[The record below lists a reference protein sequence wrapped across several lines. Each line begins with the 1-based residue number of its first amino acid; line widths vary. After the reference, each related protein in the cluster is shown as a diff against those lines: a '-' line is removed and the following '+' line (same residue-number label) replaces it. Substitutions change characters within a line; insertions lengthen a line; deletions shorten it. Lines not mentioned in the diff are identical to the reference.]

1 MTSLN
6 RKAVIFAVLAAALYA
21 LSTPFSKVIMNEIP
35 PSFMAGFLY
44 LGAGTGML
52 ITNAFRKDEAA
63 SVKAFSH
70 SDIPYLIG
78 MVVLDVIAP
87 IMLMLAL
94 TSSPAA
100 NISLINNF
108 EIVATSVI
116 ALIIFKEKIS
126 GKLWTGIILITVAS
140 IMLSFEGTESLV
152 FTKYSVFAL
161 IACVAWGF
169 ENNCTRKLS
178 SGDPMKIVVIKGL
191 GSGVGAIIV
200 ALCVG
205 EQISLSVNI
214 LYALLLG
221 FVAYGLSVFF
231 YIKAQK
237 ELGAAK
243 TSAYYA
249 VSPFIGALLS
259 LIIRGNL
266 PNIFFLISC
275 LIMGIGTIFV
285 TIDSTE
291 VSGKTK
297 NIIDHDHP

>member
-52 ITNAFRKDEAA
+52 ITNAFRKDTTT

-70 SDIPYLIG
+70 SDMPYLIG
-78 MVVLDVIAP
+78 MVVLDIIAP
-87 IMLMLAL
+87 VMLMLAL

-116 ALIIFKEKIS
+116 ALIIFREKIS

-140 IMLSFEGTESLV
+140 IMLSFEGTESLA

-161 IACVAWGF
+161 IACIAWGF

-178 SGDPMKIVVIKGL
+178 SGDPIKIVVIKGL
-191 GSGVGAIIV
+191 GSGIGAIIV
-200 ALCVG
+200 ALCAG

-259 LIIRGNL
+259 LIIYRSL
-266 PNIFFLISC
+266 PNLLFLISC
-275 LIMGIGTIFV
+275 MIMVIGTVIV
-285 TIDSTE
+285 TMDSKA
-291 VSGKTK
+291 VSGKT
-297 NIIDHDHP
+297 

>member
-1 MTSLN
+1 
-6 RKAVIFAVLAAALYA
+6 
-21 LSTPFSKVIMNEIP
+21 
-35 PSFMAGFLY
+35 MAGFLY

-52 ITNAFRKDEAA
+52 ITNAFRKDTAA

-78 MVVLDVIAP
+78 MVVLDIIAP

-116 ALIIFKEKIS
+116 ALIIFREKIS

-178 SGDPMKIVVIKGL
+178 SGDPIKIVVIKGL
-191 GSGVGAIIV
+191 GSGIGAIIV
-200 ALCVG
+200 AVCAG

-259 LIIRGNL
+259 LIIYRSL
-266 PNIFFLISC
+266 PNLLFLLSC
-275 LIMGIGTIFV
+275 MIMVIGTVIV
-285 TIDSTE
+285 TMDSKA
-291 VSGKTK
+291 VSEKS
-297 NIIDHDHP
+297 

>member
-52 ITNAFRKDEAA
+52 ITNAFRKDTTT

-70 SDIPYLIG
+70 SDMPYLIG
-78 MVVLDVIAP
+78 MVVLDIIAP

-116 ALIIFKEKIS
+116 ALIIFREKIS

-178 SGDPMKIVVIKGL
+178 SGDPIKIVVIKGL
-191 GSGVGAIIV
+191 GSGIGAIIV
-200 ALCVG
+200 ALCAG

-259 LIIRGNL
+259 LIIYRSL
-266 PNIFFLISC
+266 PNLLFLLSC
-275 LIMGIGTIFV
+275 MIMVIGTVIV
-285 TIDSTE
+285 TMDSKA
-291 VSGKTK
+291 VSEKS
-297 NIIDHDHP
+297 